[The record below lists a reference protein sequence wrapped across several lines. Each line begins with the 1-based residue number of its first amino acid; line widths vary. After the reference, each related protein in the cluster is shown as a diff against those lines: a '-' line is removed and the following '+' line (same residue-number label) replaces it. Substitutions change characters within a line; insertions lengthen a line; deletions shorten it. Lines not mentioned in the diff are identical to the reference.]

1 MSTQTNLKFAIG
13 FNKGENTAL
22 TSTEWLDQAELCVS
36 GVKTHFKKMPQSEKT
51 FLYLAS
57 TLISTVR
64 DNLETDKEMGL
75 TYENKESI
83 GQANITVYRHTTI
96 ESQEFDRNITPHEL
110 LEYSKE
116 NIGAIM
122 ETYNIDTD
130 TYRKLNSVYVQLIEL
145 QKYFEDDT
153 EQ

>member
-1 MSTQTNLKFAIG
+1 MSTTTNYEFNIG
-13 FNKGENTAL
+13 FDKGEHAPL
-22 TSTEWLDQAELCVS
+22 TSKEWLDQAETCVL
-36 GVKTHFKKMPQSEKT
+36 GVKSHFKRMPQSEKT
-51 FLYLAS
+51 FLDLAS

-75 TYENKESI
+75 TYENEDSL
-83 GQANITVYRHTTI
+83 GLANVTVYRHTTI
-96 ESQEFDRNITPHEL
+96 ENQAFNRNITPYEL

-122 ETYNIDTD
+122 DTYNIDTD

-145 QKYFEDDT
+145 QEYFEEDT
-153 EQ
+153 E